1 MSDKLNAAADKLREQ
16 MGGNEI
22 DGSIKFDVSGLGA
35 IRLEGSEVTL
45 DDSEADCVISAD
57 EETFEAMMTGDLDP
71 TAAFM
76 SGKLSI
82 DGNMGLAMGLAQALG

>member
-1 MSDKLNAAADKLREQ
+1 MSDKLNAAADALRAQ
-16 MGGNEI
+16 LGDNEI
-22 DGSIKFDVSGLGA
+22 DGSIKFEVSGLGA
-35 IRLEGSEVTL
+35 IRLEGGTVSL
-45 DDSEADCVISAD
+45 DDSEADCTISAD

-82 DGNMGLAMGLAQALG
+82 DGSMGMAMGLAQVLG